1 MGLIDQR
8 AAQVDSADLVIL
20 AHVETLRGQNLPA
33 TSSAIASLIGGAT
46 GGAISSRMARLAKLR
61 LVEANLGPGVSWQL
75 TQLGAE
81 VMDREVIGW
90 SPSKREQERRDA
102 YLRSAIVGSMRS

>member
-8 AAQVDSADLVIL
+8 AAQVDAADLVIL

-33 TSSAIASLIGGAT
+33 TSSAVASLIGGARAEDIT
-46 GGAISSRMARLAKLR
+46 KRTFQLARLG
-61 LVEANLGPGVSWQL
+61 LVEVEPLTYHGMQL

-90 SPSKREQERRDA
+90 SPSKREQER
-102 YLRSAIVGSMRS
+102 